1 MPKKQTRSQQSA
13 AMLREPPAPGA
24 HQQPKKQTKSQQA
37 AAMLREPPMPGA
49 RQHPKNQTKSLQAA
63 AMLREPPTPGARQQ
77 HQDLPAVGAMGI
89 LTEEELRHPELYTEL
104 FRRKNQAMERD
115 LMQLQAASTEMLGAR
130 RQNQESLRKLAS
142 QTSMILQVLSRPEV
156 QRQDNLKGFLPRYQ
170 CLHEEAN
177 NMARP
182 VLDVL
187 NEEMPQTVQAMDLKG
202 VQVSMQ
208 AQQPNGGGAI
218 QQDRTPSQSVDLLK
232 SGDYER
238 TR

>member
-1 MPKKQTRSQQSA
+1 
-13 AMLREPPAPGA
+13 
-24 HQQPKKQTKSQQA
+24 
-37 AAMLREPPMPGA
+37 MPGA

-142 QTSMILQVLSRPEV
+142 QTSMILQVLSRFEV
-156 QRQDNLKGFLPRYQ
+156 QRQDNLKAFLPRYQ
-170 CLHEEAN
+170 RLHEEAEDL
-177 NMARP
+177 ARP

-187 NEEMPQTVQAMDLKG
+187 NEKMPQTVQAMNLTD

-208 AQQPNGGGAI
+208 AQLPNGEQEDSQVVPQSSGRNAAG
-218 QQDRTPSQSVDLLK
+218 QDTK
-232 SGDYER
+232 SEAS
-238 TR
+238 TS